1 MLAATH
7 QVPHATDGASAR
19 VPPGIRGTRHQ
30 RSGGN
35 RAAHVRGAGSP
46 TALPAAPA
54 ALRAPPLPA
63 RLGSLSAAG
72 SRAGALSLRRG
83 EPHVKRSEGA
93 RRLHRRGEG
102 TEGGEEGGKGG
113 GREKAGGRAGRSPS
127 SEPPRPRCRSPRQRP
142 LGEGSS
148 ERSRPLAGLARPSP
162 AAARGGTGARCEPP
176 EPAGWG
182 NGGSVG
188 CWGAAVLRA
197 QLSVDIP
204 ARRGHPSK
212 TQPQRSRELL
222 PQLKHSTRTWDSGI
236 QCLTLPTRGSRSTL
250 PSGCGDAQA
259 GAHKTSGWLP
269 RNPQITQR
277 TGPALVS

>member
-1 MLAATH
+1 MHFPPCSDKRMLAATH

-19 VPPGIRGTRHQ
+19 VPPAIRGTRHQ

-35 RAAHVRGAGSP
+35 RAAHVCGAGSP

-72 SRAGALSLRRG
+72 GRAGALSLRRG

-176 EPAGWG
+176 EPAG
-182 NGGSVG
+182 
-188 CWGAAVLRA
+188 
-197 QLSVDIP
+197 
-204 ARRGHPSK
+204 
-212 TQPQRSRELL
+212 
-222 PQLKHSTRTWDSGI
+222 
-236 QCLTLPTRGSRSTL
+236 
-250 PSGCGDAQA
+250 
-259 GAHKTSGWLP
+259 
-269 RNPQITQR
+269 
-277 TGPALVS
+277 